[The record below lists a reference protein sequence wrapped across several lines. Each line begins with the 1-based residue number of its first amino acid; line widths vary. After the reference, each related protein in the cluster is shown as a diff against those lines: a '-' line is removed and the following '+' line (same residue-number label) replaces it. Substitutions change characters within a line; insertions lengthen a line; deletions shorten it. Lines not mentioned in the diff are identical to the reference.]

1 MIQCEA
7 SKAAERLLKINM
19 QQVTGAG
26 KDILFKLVQIRNMKK
41 SSPLSELEEEKV
53 RRFSEL
59 ISLTFG
65 IPYETESL
73 LFIAEI
79 EVIRDLLSETKKSIA
94 ALEELDNA
102 IVECEESDSDFYRQ
116 YALFALD
123 ESQLR

>member
-1 MIQCEA
+1 MR

-123 ESQLR
+123 ESQVR